1 VRWQHRVAAG
11 LVGFLAWAASVA
23 APPSLPAPI
32 PVQGFI
38 VHLRQAAQNQALD
51 AQATPKRQRALRV
64 AQQRSD
70 AVWRTLLA
78 DPALAGAAR
87 WRLRNIGSDQQL
99 MLPQRALTSAEMT
112 HWRTWLAMRPE
123 VDWVVPNEREQ
134 RLQSQGP
141 APNDPLFAGL
151 DQQWWLQPVAG
162 RNSDPLSARLRG
174 VPGVQTAWTLSTGR
188 PETVVA
194 VLDTGITAHPDL
206 DSSRWWPG
214 YDMVSDWDPVLNR
227 GYANDGDGR
236 DADPSD
242 PGDWVSAADQQADP
256 GRYADC
262 SLQDSAWHGTLMAG
276 LLAATTSNGL
286 GVAGID
292 HASRLLPVRVA
303 GKCGASVADIV
314 DGMRWAAGLPV
325 CQQWAN
331 ADSGNCTAWAP
342 LNAHPARVVN
352 ISFGNAQACNS
363 AYQSAIDELWQR
375 GVVVVAAAGNQA
387 GAPTRPANCDKVVG
401 VTALNRDGFKANYA
415 NFGPNLTVATVGG
428 DDSSGLWGPLLN
440 DGGLLTLNNSGART
454 PGVPGYGRAFGTSLA
469 APVVSGT
476 LALMLALDPALDASA
491 LVQGLR
497 ASARP
502 HVGSPWL
509 PACSALNPGRCV
521 CNSASCG
528 AGILDSTQAL
538 VYAQT
543 LAAGQT
549 YVVPDWPNES
559 IDNAEVRAAVALGPD
574 REAAATTTPASPSG
588 GTGGGALSAVALW
601 ALLALTTA
609 LMLTTGLMN
618 ELTTGLT
625 RAGRQRVPRPAQLVQ
640 ARQRAPKGDAKSR

>member
-1 VRWQHRVAAG
+1 MDTANRRGGRARWPAG
-11 LVGFLAWAASVA
+11 LVAGWVGLMAWTLASA
-23 APPSLPAPI
+23 APAPA
-32 PVQGFI
+32 QGFI
-38 VHLRQAAQNQALD
+38 VHLRQASPHQAVD
-51 AQATPKRQRALRV
+51 SQAAPQRQRALRV
-64 AQQRSD
+64 AQQRTEG
-70 AVWRTLLA
+70 VWRALLA
-78 DPALAGAAR
+78 DPTLSGVTR
-87 WRLRNIGSDQQL
+87 WQLRNIGSDQQL
-99 MLPQRALTSAEMT
+99 MLPERALTSAEMS

-134 RLQSQGP
+134 RLQSQLP

-162 RNSDPLSARLRG
+162 RNSDPLGARLRG
-174 VPGVQTAWTLSTGR
+174 VPGVQTAWGLGSGSAA
-188 PETVVA
+188 TVVA
-194 VLDTGITAHPDL
+194 VLDTGLTVHPDL
-206 DSSRWWPG
+206 DSRRWWPG
-214 YDMVSDWDPVLNR
+214 YDLVSDWDAGLGR

-256 GRYADC
+256 ARYADC

-276 LLAATTSNGL
+276 ILAASTGNGL

-314 DGMRWAAGLPV
+314 DGMRWAAGLAV

-331 ADSGNCTAWAP
+331 AESGSGACAVWAP
-342 LNAHPARVVN
+342 VNPHPARVVN
-352 ISFGNAQACNS
+352 ISFGNAQPCNS
-363 AYQSAIDELWQR
+363 AYQSAVDELWQR

-428 DDSSGLWGPLLN
+428 DDSNGLWGPLLG
-440 DGGLLTLNNSGART
+440 DGGLLTLNNSGTHA
-454 PGVPGYGRAFGTSLA
+454 PGVPGYGRGYGTSLA

-476 LALMLALDPALDASA
+476 LALMLALDPALDASS

-497 ASARP
+497 VSARP

-521 CNSASCG
+521 CSSSSCG

-538 VYAQT
+538 AYA
-543 LAAGQT
+543 LARAAGQD
-549 YVVPDWPNES
+549 YRAPAWPAES
-559 IDNAEVRAAVALGPD
+559 IDNVEVRAAVALGPD
-574 REAAATTTPASPSG
+574 REVAATTPGATTTGS
-588 GTGGGALSAVALW
+588 TGGGALSGAALW
-601 ALLALTTA
+601 GLFTLLLALGT
-609 LMLTTGLMN
+609 L
-618 ELTTGLT
+618 
-625 RAGRQRVPRPAQLVQ
+625 GRRRPQLLQ
-640 ARQRAPKGDAKSR
+640 ARQRWPRGESSRR